1 MSKLIRRIK
10 RFARKN
16 PARIAAFV
24 SSATAIVV
32 GIVFPDLPVDEAVIF
47 VLAALGL
54 GEYAQ
59 RVENSKTDE
68 ALHTEVPDEFAQ

>member
-1 MSKLIRRIK
+1 MKKFVRKVK
-10 RFARKN
+10 RFVRQN

-32 GIVFPDLPVDEAVIF
+32 GIVFPELPVDEAVVF

-59 RVENSKTDE
+59 RVENAKTREAMDE
-68 ALHTEVPDEFAQ
+68 HYGE